1 MSITLLLMLVSCAL
15 GILLLGKLVSKP
27 GTLIKKLLFNSVIG
41 IAIIWILNSLGSF
54 VAFTIPL
61 NFFTVLVT
69 GILGMPGVAMLGLL
83 QVIVK

>member
-27 GTLIKKLLFNSVIG
+27 GRLIKKLLFNSVIG
-41 IAIIWILNSLGSF
+41 IAIIWIINSLGSF

-69 GILGMPGVAMLGLL
+69 GILGLPGVAMLGLL

>member
-41 IAIIWILNSLGSF
+41 IVIIWIINSLGSF

>member
-1 MSITLLLMLVSCAL
+1 LMLVSCAL

-27 GTLIKKLLFNSVIG
+27 GTLIKKLLFNSAIG
-41 IAIIWILNSLGSF
+41 IVIIWIINSLGSF

-69 GILGMPGVAMLGLL
+69 GILGLPGVAMLGLL

>member
-15 GILLLGKLVSKP
+15 GLLLLGKLVSKP

-41 IAIIWILNSLGSF
+41 IVIIWLLNSLGSF

-69 GILGMPGVAMLGLL
+69 GILGLPGVAMLGLL

>member
-41 IAIIWILNSLGSF
+41 IVIIWIINSLGSF

-69 GILGMPGVAMLGLL
+69 GILGLPGVAMLGLL

>member
-15 GILLLGKLVSKP
+15 SLLLLGKLVSKP

-41 IAIIWILNSLGSF
+41 IVIIWLLNSLGSF
-54 VAFTIPL
+54 IAFTIPL

-69 GILGMPGVAMLGLL
+69 GILGLPGVAMLGLL

>member
-15 GILLLGKLVSKP
+15 GLLLLGKLVSKP

-41 IAIIWILNSLGSF
+41 IVIIWLLNSLGSF
-54 VAFTIPL
+54 IAFTIPL

-69 GILGMPGVAMLGLL
+69 GILGLPGVAMLGLL

>member
-1 MSITLLLMLVSCAL
+1 MSITLLLILVSSAL

-27 GTLIKKLLFNSVIG
+27 VTLIKKLVINSVIG
-41 IAIIWILNSLGSF
+41 LGILWILNSLGSF
-54 VAFTIPL
+54 VAFAIPL

-69 GILGMPGVAMLGLL
+69 GILGLPGVAMLGLI

>member
-15 GILLLGKLVSKP
+15 GLLLLGKLVSKP

-41 IAIIWILNSLGSF
+41 IVIIWILNSLGSF

-69 GILGMPGVAMLGLL
+69 GILGLPGVAMLGLL

>member
-41 IAIIWILNSLGSF
+41 IVIIWILNSLGSF

-69 GILGMPGVAMLGLL
+69 GILGLPGVAMLGLL

>member
-41 IAIIWILNSLGSF
+41 IVIIWLLNSLGSF
-54 VAFTIPL
+54 IAFTIPL

-69 GILGMPGVAMLGLL
+69 GILGLPGVAMLGLL

>member
-41 IAIIWILNSLGSF
+41 IVIIWLLNSLGSF

-69 GILGMPGVAMLGLL
+69 GILGLPGVAMLGLL